1 MAEKPNSLAATLPVA
16 LALVAGLFI
25 CAVDNFAF
33 AGEVSPI
40 VIVGLIFL
48 AAAGMACLAPRRRLL
63 TTLAVWIWL
72 PLAHVV
78 KHLAKLPDT
87 LQPNTYASIAML
99 AGFTLIVSLVGM
111 VAGAGIRRS
120 LSPTLT
126 PGKQSS

>member
-78 KHLAKLPDT
+78 KHLAKLPD
-87 LQPNTYASIAML
+87 ML